1 MPRKVMVLTGKRGG
15 FGAMKPMLRLLRDD
29 PAFELQLV
37 VTDQHLDPRFGRTI
51 TEVEREFSIAAA
63 VDMEQRDGTAAG
75 RARALGVC
83 ATRMAE
89 TLDALKPDL
98 CLLYGDRG
106 EVLASAMAATAM
118 SIPIGHMQGGDVSG
132 SVDEQV
138 RHAVT
143 KLAHLHFPST
153 RESAERILK
162 MGEEPWRVVVTGDHH
177 LDLIVAGEYAAKSE
191 VAEATGID
199 PDQPAIVLLQHSE
212 TTAPDQAYQQM
223 AETLLAVR
231 DTGMQVVVVY
241 PCSDVGY
248 EGIVQAIEEFATGPQ
263 FRVFKN
269 LEAPLFWGLLATAS
283 IMVGNSSAGII
294 ETPCFRL
301 PAINIGRRQE
311 NRLHAENVIH
321 AEHDRNTIMAAID
334 HALNNESF
342 RESTHMCRQ
351 VYGDGTAGWRTVE
364 AIRNLPLDN
373 RLLVK
378 RMTY

>member
-29 PAFELQLV
+29 AAFELQLV

-51 TEVEREFSIAAA
+51 TEVEREFPIAAA
-63 VDMEQRDGTAAG
+63 VDIEQRDGTAAG

-83 ATRMAE
+83 AMRMAE
-89 TLDALKPDL
+89 TLNALKPDL

-106 EVLASAMAATAM
+106 EVLASAMAAT
-118 SIPIGHMQGGDVSG
+118 SLNIPIGHMQGGDVSG

-153 RESAERILK
+153 LESAERILK
-162 MGEEPWRVVVTGDHH
+162 MGEEPWRVVITGDHH
-177 LDLIVAGEYAAKSE
+177 LDLIMAGEYASKAE

-212 TTAPDQAYQQM
+212 TTAPDRAYQQM
-223 AETLLAVR
+223 VETLLAIR
-231 DTGMQVVVVY
+231 DTGLQTIVVY

-248 EGIVQAIEEFATGPQ
+248 DGIVRAIGKFAKGPQ

-269 LEAPLFWGLLATAS
+269 LDAPVFWGLLAIAHV
-283 IMVGNSSAGII
+283 MVGNSSAGII
-294 ETPCFRL
+294 ETPCFHL
-301 PAINIGRRQE
+301 PTINIGRRQE
-311 NRLHAENVIH
+311 KRLHAENVIH
-321 AEHDRNTIMAAID
+321 VKHDRVAIAAALD
-334 HALNNESF
+334 CALNNTAF
-342 RESTHMCRQ
+342 RTSAHTCQQ
-351 VYGDGTAGWRTVE
+351 VYGDGKAGWRTVE

>member
-37 VTDQHLDPRFGRTI
+37 VTDQHLNQRFGRTI
-51 TEVEREFSIAAA
+51 TEVEREFPIAAA
-63 VDMEQRDGTAAG
+63 VDMEQRDGSALG

-83 ATRMAE
+83 AERMAD
-89 TLDALKPDL
+89 TLDQLKPDV

-106 EVLASAMAATAM
+106 EVLATAMAATAM
-118 SIPIGHMQGGDVSG
+118 GVPIGHLQGGDVSG

-153 RESAERILK
+153 PESAERIQK

-177 LDLIVAGEYAAKSE
+177 LDLIVAKEYAARDE
-191 VAEATGID
+191 VARATGID
-199 PDQPAIVLLQHSE
+199 PEQPIIVVLQHSE
-212 TTAPDQAYQQM
+212 TTAPEQAYQQM
-223 AETLLAVR
+223 VETLHAVR
-231 DTGMQVVVVY
+231 DTGLQAVVVY

-248 EGIVQAIEEFATGPQ
+248 EGIVRAIEQLAVGPRFHV
-263 FRVFKN
+263 FRN
-269 LEAPLFWGLLATAS
+269 LDAPVFWGLLSIAS
-283 IMVGNSSAGII
+283 VMVGNSSAGII

-301 PAINIGRRQE
+301 PALNIGRRQE

-321 AEHDRNTIMAAID
+321 VEHERGAIAAALDRALLDTTFRAA
-334 HALNNESF
+334 AAS
-342 RESTHMCRQ
+342 CRQ
-351 VYGDGTAGWRTVE
+351 IYGDGMAGSRTVD
-364 AIRNLPLDN
+364 AIRDVSLDS

>member
-51 TEVEREFSIAAA
+51 TEVEREFPIAAA
-63 VDMEQRDGTAAG
+63 VDMEQQDGSAAG

-89 TLDALKPDL
+89 TLAALQPDF

-106 EVLASAMAATAM
+106 EVLASAMAATAL

-153 RESAERILK
+153 PESAERILK

-177 LDLIVAGEYAAKSE
+177 LDLIVAGEYASEAE
-191 VAEATGID
+191 VASATGID
-199 PDQPAIVLLQHSE
+199 TGQPVIVLLQHSE
-212 TTAPDQAYQQM
+212 TTAPDQAYPQM
-223 AETLLAVR
+223 VETLLAVR
-231 DTGMQVVVVY
+231 DTGLQTVVVY

-263 FRVFKN
+263 FRVFRN
-269 LEAPLFWGLLATAS
+269 LDAPVFWGLLAIARV
-283 IMVGNSSAGII
+283 MVGNSSAGII
-294 ETPCFRL
+294 ETPCFHL
-301 PAINIGRRQE
+301 PALNIGRRQE

-321 AEHDRNTIMAAID
+321 VGHARADIAAALDR
-334 HALNNESF
+334 ALNDSAF
-342 RESTHMCRQ
+342 RESARNCAQ
-351 VYGDGTAGWRTVE
+351 VYGDGKAGLRTVE
-364 AIRNLPLDN
+364 AIRNLPLDS

>member
-1 MPRKVMVLTGKRGG
+1 MQRKIMVLTGKRGG

-51 TEVEREFSIAAA
+51 TEVEREFPIAAA
-63 VDMEQRDGTAAG
+63 VDMEQRDGTAVG

-89 TLDALKPDL
+89 TLDGLKPDL

-106 EVLASAMAATAM
+106 EILASAMAATAL

-153 RESAERILK
+153 QESAERIKK

-177 LDLIVAGEYAAKSE
+177 LDLIVAGEYASQAE
-191 VAEATGID
+191 VIEATGID
-199 PDQPAIVLLQHSE
+199 PGQPVIVLLQHSE
-212 TTAPDQAYQQM
+212 TTAPDHAYQQM
-223 AETLLAVR
+223 AETLIAIR
-231 DTGMQVVVVY
+231 DTNLQTIVVY

-248 EGIVQAIEEFATGPQ
+248 EGIVQAITEFATGPQ

-269 LEAPLFWGLLATAS
+269 LEAPVFWGLLAIADA
-283 IMVGNSSAGII
+283 MVGNSSAGII
-294 ETPCFRL
+294 ETPCFHL
-301 PAINIGRRQE
+301 PTINIGRRQE
-311 NRLHAENVIH
+311 NRLHAQNLIH
-321 AEHDRNTIMAAID
+321 VEHDRHAIMAALD
-334 HALNNESF
+334 RALNNASF
-342 RESTHMCRQ
+342 RESVRTCRQ
-351 VYGDGTAGWRTVE
+351 VYGDGKAGWRTVE

>member
-1 MPRKVMVLTGKRGG
+1 MVLTGKRGG

-29 PAFELQLV
+29 PTFELQLV

-51 TEVEREFSIAAA
+51 TEVEREFPIAAA
-63 VDMEQRDGTAAG
+63 VDMEQRDGSAAG

-89 TLDALKPDL
+89 TLDDLKPDL

-106 EVLASAMAATAM
+106 EVLASAMAATAL

-153 RESAERILK
+153 QESAERILK
-162 MGEEPWRVVVTGDHH
+162 MGEEHWRVVVTGDHH
-177 LDLIVAGEYAAKSE
+177 LDLIVAGEYASKAE
-191 VAEATGID
+191 VAAATGID
-199 PDQPAIVLLQHSE
+199 PDQPVIVLLQHSE
-212 TTAPDQAYQQM
+212 TTAPNQAYAQM
-223 AETLLAVR
+223 AETLFAVR
-231 DTGMQVVVVY
+231 DTGLQTVVVY

-248 EGIVQAIEEFATGPQ
+248 EGIVQAIEEISTGPQ
-263 FRVFKN
+263 FRVFRN
-269 LEAPLFWGLLATAS
+269 LDAPVFWGLLDIAHV
-283 IMVGNSSAGII
+283 MVGNSSAGII
-294 ETPCFRL
+294 ETPCFHL

-321 AEHDRNTIMAAID
+321 VGHARANIADALGR
-334 HALNNESF
+334 ALNDMAF
-342 RESTHMCRQ
+342 RESAHNCAQ
-351 VYGDGTAGWRTVE
+351 VYGDGKAGLRTVE
-364 AIRNLPLDN
+364 AIRDLPLDS